1 MRIVAGR
8 HRGRTLLVPEGRSL
22 RPTADRVREAVFNI
36 LAHGID
42 GFDFEGIAVIDV
54 FAGTGALGLEAMS
67 RGAAHVT
74 FIDHDHEALNCARKN
89 AAQVGEWR
97 NATLLRLDA
106 TRLPPPPLAAKAPCA
121 LAFLDPP
128 YGEGLAIPALQ
139 GLAAK
144 GWLAK
149 DGIAV
154 VEIGAKEDLEP
165 PRGYALLDRRTYG
178 AAQVLFLKFEGLA

>member
-1 MRIVAGR
+1 MSFVIRFSDVRADYQR
-8 HRGRTLLVPEGRSL
+8 ALARSS
-22 RPTADRVREAVFNI
+22 
-36 LAHGID
+36 
-42 GFDFEGIAVIDV
+42 
-54 FAGTGALGLEAMS
+54 GAKS
-67 RGAAHVT
+67 
-74 FIDHDHEALNCARKN
+74 IHDHEALNCARKN

-106 TRLPPPPLAAKAPCA
+106 TRLPPPPLAAQAPCA

-154 VEIGAKEDLEP
+154 VEIGAKEELEP
-165 PRGYALLDRRTYG
+165 PRVYTLLDRRTYG
-178 AAQVLFLKFEGLA
+178 AAQVLFLKFEGGR